1 MQVARSR
8 RDVGMAHQPL
18 DDVDVLVPPYEARGI
33 GVAIVITVTLRLAR
47 EPSGS
52 LSQLHQVACPGS

>member
-1 MQVARSR
+1 
-8 RDVGMAHQPL
+8 MAHQPL